1 MEYCNQLVLSVCLS
15 VHEHITG
22 TAGLILTKLSVQIAC
37 GCGSV
42 LLWWRCGTLCTS
54 GLRMT
59 SRLAVMGATLKVGGA
74 AMAMNDLVQSDVYEC
89 LFWFVITVH

>member
-1 MEYCNQLVLSVCLS
+1 
-15 VHEHITG
+15 
-22 TAGLILTKLSVQIAC
+22 
-37 GCGSV
+37 
-42 LLWWRCGTLCTS
+42 
-54 GLRMT
+54 MT